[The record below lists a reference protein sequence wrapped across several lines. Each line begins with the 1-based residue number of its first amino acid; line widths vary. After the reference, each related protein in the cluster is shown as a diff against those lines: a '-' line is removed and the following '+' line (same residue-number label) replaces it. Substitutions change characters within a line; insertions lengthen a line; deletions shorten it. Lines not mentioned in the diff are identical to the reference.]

1 LKKDSKPDYIG
12 ADYNFD
18 TPLSSSVIDELP
30 LWSAPFGLK
39 LLDTVVYR
47 KNITALDIGFG
58 TGFPLIE
65 LAQRLGK
72 SSVVYGIDP
81 WRPSHRRAN
90 YRIKFFGI
98 TNVKLLF
105 AAAEKI
111 PLGDN
116 SVDLIISN
124 NGINNVQDADKV
136 FGECGR
142 IAKSGAQFVAT
153 VNLDGT
159 MKEFYQA
166 FFKVLK
172 KYRMKA
178 EADSLKK
185 HIYEKRRP
193 LEEIVSLFT
202 NHGFSIIDVYTDE
215 FTMKF
220 SDTEAFFGHS
230 LIKTGFLPNW
240 EKVLSKG
247 SRKKLFKEVLEE
259 MKPSTD
265 GSYAL
270 TIPFAVL
277 NSAKL

>member
-1 LKKDSKPDYIG
+1 MKKDSKPDYIG

-39 LLDTVVYR
+39 LLDTVMYR

-65 LAQRLGK
+65 LAQRLGN

-81 WRPSHRRAN
+81 WRPSHKRAKF
-90 YRIKFFGI
+90 RINFFGI
-98 TNVKLLF
+98 RNVKLLF

-111 PLGDN
+111 PLVDN

-124 NGINNVQDADKV
+124 NGINNVQDADRV

-142 IAKSGAQFVAT
+142 ISKKGAQFVAT

-172 KYRMKA
+172 KYRMKT

-193 LEEIVSLFT
+193 LNEIVSLFT
-202 NHGFSIIDVYTDE
+202 RHGFRMNNVKEYE

-220 SDTEAFFGHS
+220 SDTDAFFGHS
-230 LIKTGFLPNW
+230 LIRTGFLPNW

-247 SRKKLFKEVLEE
+247 SRKKLFKEVLVE
-259 MKPSTD
+259 MKPAAD

-270 TIPFAVL
+270 TIPFAVF
-277 NSAKL
+277 NAVKS

>member
-1 LKKDSKPDYIG
+1 MKKDSKPDYIG

-39 LLDTVVYR
+39 LLDTVIYR
-47 KNITALDIGFG
+47 KGITALDIGFG

-72 SSVVYGIDP
+72 TSVVYGIDP

-90 YRIKFFGI
+90 FRIKFFGI
-98 TNVKLLF
+98 SNVRLLF
-105 AAAEKI
+105 AAAERV

-124 NGINNVQDADKV
+124 NGINNVQDAEKV
-136 FGECGR
+136 FGECER

-153 VNLDGT
+153 ANLDGT

-172 KYRMKA
+172 KYRMKS
-178 EADSLKK
+178 ESDSLKK

-193 LEEIVSLFT
+193 IDEIVSLFT
-202 NHGFSIIDVYTDE
+202 NHSFRIVDVFTDE
-215 FTMKF
+215 FSMKF
-220 SDTEAFFGHS
+220 SDTDAFFSHS
-230 LIKTGFLPNW
+230 LIRTGFLPNW
-240 EKVLSKG
+240 EKVLPKG
-247 SRKKLFKEVLEE
+247 SRNKIFKEVLEE
-259 MKPSTD
+259 MKPSAD
-265 GSYAL
+265 GSYSL
-270 TIPFAVL
+270 TIPFAVI
-277 NSAKL
+277 NAVRV